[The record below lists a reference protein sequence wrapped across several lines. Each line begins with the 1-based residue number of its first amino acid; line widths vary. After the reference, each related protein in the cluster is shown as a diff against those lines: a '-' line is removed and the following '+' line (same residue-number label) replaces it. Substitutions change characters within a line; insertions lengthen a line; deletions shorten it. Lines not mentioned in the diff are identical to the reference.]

1 MLIKFTRKETFTH
14 IIIWSLLIAYLFSFY
29 SIDATLIKKIYFS
42 LIFYIDFIF
51 LFYSLCLYV
60 LPKYWDLNKKLFFIS
75 LLILLLIYYLI
86 AYFNWNYVY
95 PKLVREE
102 EHRLLKPEFY
112 FFKNFFVFYAIVCTV
127 AISYYIRKLRINKI
141 KIQNEKETILL
152 KKELNFFK
160 NQFNPHITFN
170 FLNHIYSIANKH
182 SKETAK
188 AIELYS
194 DLLRHYNRDT
204 NDKVSLQNEV
214 EYLNNYIKLKKILT
228 KDVFVNLSTKSKLGN
243 IFIYQR
249 ILITFVENAFKHGI
263 YNKPD
268 DPIIINLEANETEM
282 HFFVENGINTNR
294 KVVSSGIGLENA
306 RQILDLRYPDKYSL
320 ISEKK
325 NDRFYCKLKLNLC

>member
-1 MLIKFTRKETFTH
+1 MKIKFNKKNIAIH
-14 IIIWSLLIAYLFSFY
+14 AAIWSITFIYIFSITKINGSIWGKLVYIGIIFICCIISFYCLIFFVIPNWQTNKIRFALYFFILLICYYGVGYFDWYYIFPVCVEKAEPELTTPGMRYLNRF
-29 SIDATLIKKIYFS
+29 TVWLI
-42 LIFYIDFIF
+42 IFG
-51 LFYSLCLYV
+51 
-60 LPKYWDLNKKLFFIS
+60 
-75 LLILLLIYYLI
+75 
-86 AYFNWNYVY
+86 
-95 PKLVREE
+95 LVA
-102 EHRLLKPEFY
+102 F
-112 FFKNFFVFYAIVCTV
+112 
-127 AISYYIRKLRINKI
+127 SYYFRKLQIVKI
-141 KIQNEKETILL
+141 KIQNEKETVLL
-152 KKELNFFK
+152 KKELNFLK

-204 NDKVSLQNEV
+204 NDKVSLQKEV

-306 RQILDLRYPDKYSL
+306 QQILDLRYPDKYSL